1 MLVLVRHGRTA
12 WNREGRLVGRSDVDL
27 DDVGRDQ
34 AHRVGARLGH
44 VAELRTSPLRRA
56 RETAALLATG
66 QDPVVDEAF
75 VELDYGSS
83 EGLALDDVDP
93 AHWARVRAD
102 PETPWPGGESLAD
115 VQRRVSEAC
124 AAMFATDGDGA
135 RRDHGDVVVV
145 SHVSPI
151 KAAVGWVLGAD
162 PTVALRLQLDNGSI
176 TTVAWR
182 RGAPVLLGYNV
193 VPEAT
198 GAGPSEPR

>member
-12 WNREGRLVGRSDVDL
+12 ENREGRLVGRSDVRL

-66 QDPVVDEAF
+66 VDAVADDAF
-75 VELDYGSS
+75 IELDYGSS
-83 EGLALDDVDP
+83 EGLVLGEVEP
-93 AHWARVRAD
+93 AHWAQVRAD
-102 PETPWPGGESLAD
+102 PTTRWPGGESLAD
-115 VQRRVSEAC
+115 VQRRVSGAC
-124 AAMFATDGDGA
+124 AALFDRDGHGA
-135 RRDHGDVVVV
+135 RREQGDVVVV

-151 KAAVGWVLGAD
+151 KAAVAWVLEAD

-176 TTVAWR
+176 TTIGWR
-182 RGAPVLLGYNV
+182 RGAPVLVSYNV
-193 VPEAT
+193 VPEVT
-198 GAGPSEPR
+198 GEGLSPAR